1 MMHVCVLRAKTHFKQ
16 IYGTFLTEFS
26 SPNNKYFPSREKK
39 HFTQYGRYEL
49 YMYMKV
55 NGSSD
60 LMHFNFLQQEFP
72 ADVNIRT
79 YM

>member
-1 MMHVCVLRAKTHFKQ
+1 MHVRVLRAKTH
-16 IYGTFLTEFS
+16 L
-26 SPNNKYFPSREKK
+26 NKFMECSEKCFPCREEK

-60 LMHFNFLQQEFP
+60 LLHFNFLQQEFP
-72 ADVNIRT
+72 ADVNIRA